1 MSVWHRLFS
10 GFSLSLSS
18 LLSFHFSVSGT
29 VGGVF
34 TRLELLASLASSLL
48 WAGDGRCFEEKQLL
62 EDSFLAGLLY
72 RFPSGVTLVPGGSPQ
87 AATFAAFP
95 VPVDSGARLAPE

>member
-72 RFPSGVTLVPGGSPQ
+72 RFPSGEARSSQKDNDPIRSSLPTL
-87 AATFAAFP
+87 
-95 VPVDSGARLAPE
+95 E